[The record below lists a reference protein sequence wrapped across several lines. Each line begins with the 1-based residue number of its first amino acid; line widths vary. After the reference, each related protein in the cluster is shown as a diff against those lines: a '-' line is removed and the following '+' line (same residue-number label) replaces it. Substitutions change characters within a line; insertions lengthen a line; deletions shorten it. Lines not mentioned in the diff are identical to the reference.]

1 MDYVVILEKG
11 KKSFGA
17 YVPDLPGC
25 VAVGKTK
32 REALRLIREA
42 IPSLSQ
48 AHPPSW
54 SASNA
59 VPPPNTA
66 LQRTR
71 SAPLRSPLSFRTLG
85 NPNSNRSGDQH
96 N

>member
-42 IPSLSQ
+42 IEFHLEGMREDGLPIPAPSSSTELV
-48 AHPPSW
+48 H
-54 SASNA
+54 
-59 VPPPNTA
+59 V
-66 LQRTR
+66 
-71 SAPLRSPLSFRTLG
+71 
-85 NPNSNRSGDQH
+85 
-96 N
+96 